1 MPTTTAGRLGP
12 REIQTPMDDK
22 ETPMPTEHYE
32 PRHGDRITITY
43 PPNLNPTFEGVV
55 DRDCPELPAFCLH
68 GTNLRT
74 GESIGKWFC
83 TDARAKQDGLEQITR
98 LIASAEGPGNAR

>member
-1 MPTTTAGRLGP
+1 MTDQP
-12 REIQTPMDDK
+12 
-22 ETPMPTEHYE
+22 YE

-55 DRDCPELPAFCLH
+55 DRDHELPAFCLR

-74 GESIGKWFC
+74 GASIAKWFC
-83 TDARAKQDGLEQITR
+83 TDARAEQGGLDQVTR
-98 LIASAEGPGNAR
+98 LISRGDQS